1 METPLYAKRIRK
13 CNRALFSSKRNGI
26 EMEVKPPF
34 GLHFVA
40 FDNPPLFD
48 ILLLPITTC
57 IMSSTLL
64 PNMEDDLIDNAFL
77 TMRGGAAATARPTMQ
92 PNQSCFSDEQKY
104 FF

>member
-1 METPLYAKRIRK
+1 
-13 CNRALFSSKRNGI
+13 
-26 EMEVKPPF
+26 MEVKPPF

>member
-1 METPLYAKRIRK
+1 
-13 CNRALFSSKRNGI
+13 
-26 EMEVKPPF
+26 MEVKPPF

-64 PNMEDDLIDNAFL
+64 PNMEDDLIENAFL
-77 TMRGGAAATARPTMQ
+77 TMRGGAAATARPTTMQ